1 MNLDANWLLAS
12 LFVSSIGVVAFLY
25 GKKQGRLPHIVI
37 GLILVVYT
45 YFVSNILLIFVIAA
59 VLIALLWFVVRLGW

>member
-12 LFVSSIGVVAFLY
+12 LLVSSIGLVAFLY
-25 GKKQGRLPHIVI
+25 GKKQGRIPHIVI